1 MKENGCEKD
10 FSRDSKIKD
19 SLLLDLL
26 RYQRMREHEIPEEY
40 EERIA
45 AAGISREEQRPLKN
59 ERKRKTLKTF
69 QDMKMPGKSFVIF

>member
-1 MKENGCEKD
+1 MKEKWVRKD

-45 AAGISREEQRPLKN
+45 AAGISREEQRAIE
-59 ERKRKTLKTF
+59 EREEKKKR
-69 QDMKMPGKSFVIF
+69 